1 MKHSPLHGGQSFS
14 ARHPGS
20 PNRYLK
26 TKINNYSHP
35 NTNMTS
41 TTPTIQ
47 SASLQYPEGNS
58 DKVYHAAIEPHGE
71 GYLVVFSYGRR
82 GNTLNTGSK
91 TTYPLTLAEATKVFD
106 KLIDSKLAKGYHYS
120 SASAGETKPYRQTGS
135 EGIDSGIRCQLLN
148 AIEQSELSRLLT
160 GRTHCLQEK
169 FDGRRLMIRK
179 QGDEITGI
187 NRRGLVVAIPDAIR
201 EAVEHIPFDVLI
213 DGEAVGDTLHAFD
226 LLEVKGNDFRPRRY
240 IDRFAALIMTIPPN
254 LPALRWV
261 STSVD
266 PNDKIEIYEEL
277 RATHREGVVFKEV
290 DAPFSPG
297 RPNSGGP
304 QLKFK
309 FVESA
314 SFVVTGIN
322 AKRSVT
328 LGLYNAAGDKLVPAG
343 NVTIPPNH
351 AIPQMGTVA
360 EVRYLYGLKQSGS
373 IYQPVYLGPRTDIP
387 ASECTVDQLKYKP
400 EPATTTA
407 AAA

>member
-1 MKHSPLHGGQSFS
+1 MTYH
-14 ARHPGS
+14 HPT
-20 PNRYLK
+20 L
-26 TKINNYSHP
+26 
-35 NTNMTS
+35 
-41 TTPTIQ
+41 Q
-47 SASLQYPEGNS
+47 SASLQFREGNS
-58 DKVYHAAIEPHGE
+58 DKEYHAAIEPSGE
-71 GYLVVFSYGRR
+71 GYIVTFAYGRR
-82 GNTLNTGSK
+82 GNTLTTGIK
-91 TTYPLTLAEATKVFD
+91 TTPRCRWRTATKVFD
-106 KLIDSKLAKGYHYS
+106 KLVASKLAKGYHYS
-120 SASAGETKPYRQTGS
+120 AASAGDQTRHKPYRQTGD
-135 EGIDSGIRCQLLN
+135 EGRDSGIRCQLLN
-148 AIEQSELSRLLT
+148 PIEKDELSRLLT

-169 FDGRRLMIRK
+169 HDGRRLMVRK
-179 QGDEITGI
+179 QGDTITGI

-226 LLEVKGNDFRPRRY
+226 LLEVKGNDFRHRRY
-240 IDRFAALIMTIPPN
+240 LDRFAGLIMTIPPN

-261 STSVD
+261 STAVD

-277 RATHREGVVFKEV
+277 RSTNREGVVFKEV

-328 LGLYNAAGDKLVPAG
+328 LGLYDGDKLVPAG

-351 AIPQMGTVA
+351 
-360 EVRYLYGLKQSGS
+360 RDSGS
-373 IYQPVYLGPRTDIP
+373 R
-387 ASECTVDQLKYKP
+387 
-400 EPATTTA
+400 
-407 AAA
+407 